1 MISQFAVEPVSDL
14 EREESYDG
22 EWEIQYVIGLGLGL
36 FDMSRGRVA
45 IQT

>member
-22 EWEIQYVIGLGLGL
+22 QSEIQYIGLGLGL
-36 FDMSRGRVA
+36 FDMSRGRLA